1 MGDEPL
7 AGAGGDW
14 RILDDQPD
22 PSVVQQQNAQSWGAA
37 CAEMLFKS
45 HCRYD
50 FSEPSSEI
58 VEITRAHGCHSLN
71 SGLSTLIFSQS
82 CR

>member
-1 MGDEPL
+1 
-7 AGAGGDW
+7 
-14 RILDDQPD
+14 
-22 PSVVQQQNAQSWGAA
+22 
-37 CAEMLFKS
+37 LFKS